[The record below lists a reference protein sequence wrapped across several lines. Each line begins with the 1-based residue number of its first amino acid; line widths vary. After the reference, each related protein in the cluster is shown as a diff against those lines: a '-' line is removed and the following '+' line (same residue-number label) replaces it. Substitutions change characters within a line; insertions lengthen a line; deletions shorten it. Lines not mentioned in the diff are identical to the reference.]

1 VGLQGYALS
10 GVCHAAACSFL
21 EPVLVDAALSGC

>member
-1 VGLQGYALS
+1 VRLQRYALS
-10 GVCHAAACSFL
+10 GVCHAAACSFF